1 MRLKKGE
8 VVDEL
13 WYLSGDAR
21 NAEFMPEFSVIDTE
35 SSHGRYADRTKR
47 ITVADLIK
55 FHGHGCDGLF
65 RGAYAMSVGLS
76 DLFPGGGTDRTDLRV
91 LSRNS
96 PCLGDVASYLTG
108 GRVRFGTQDVR
119 KTPGVWYII
128 QRISDGKA
136 VRVVEEE
143 GFFPESISRLE
154 AGLAETAG
162 EKLPAAL
169 DELKNAQDRWI
180 GSVLFKSRPR
190 DHYFSSVIEFKWED
204 TTYAG
209 SGVRTD
215 VLYKNVPVN
224 RSQQR

>member
-1 MRLKKGE
+1 M
-8 VVDEL
+8 DEL
-13 WYLSGDAR
+13 WYLSDDAR

-35 SSHGRYADRTKR
+35 SSHGRYAARAKR

-76 DLFPGGGTDRTDLRV
+76 DLFPGGITDRTDLRV

-119 KTPGVWYII
+119 KVPGVWYII

-136 VRVVEEE
+136 VRVVEEDS
-143 GFFPESISRLE
+143 FFPESISRLE
-154 AGLAETAG
+154 AAMAETVG
-162 EKLPAAL
+162 GRLPAAI
-169 DELKNAQDRWI
+169 DELRNAQDQWI
-180 GSVLFKSRPR
+180 RTVLFKSRPR
-190 DHYFSSVIEFKWED
+190 DHYFSSVMEFRWED
-204 TTYAG
+204 TPYAN
-209 SGVRTD
+209 SGTRTD
-215 VLYKNVPVN
+215 VLYKSVPAN
-224 RSQQR
+224 QSHRR